1 MPPFVKPQ
9 PYAVTLI
16 AAEPRVDFMRF
27 AGDCVGEMKTLG
39 VEMSALTALH
49 PEQAG
54 DFVATPPSPDALR
67 VALGRFIGGEKID
80 VIVQP
85 AANRRKK
92 FLLADMESTIIQ
104 QEMLEEMADAIEAR
118 AHVAEV
124 TRRAMNGEIDFKT
137 ALRERVA
144 LFAGQ
149 PESLLEKMAKRITP
163 MPGAKT
169 LVATMRAHGA
179 TCWLASGGFRYYT
192 QRVAKQFGFDMESA
206 NELLIENGLLTGA
219 VAEPILDKAAK
230 LDIFNRGLTTL
241 NITAADTMVVGDGAN
256 DLAMINASTAGAG
269 LGIAFHA
276 KPSVVASA
284 THSVHCA
291 DLTALLYAQGYRYE
305 EFTGTA

>member
-1 MPPFVKPQ
+1 MPSPNKSQ
-9 PYAVTLI
+9 SYAVTLI
-16 AAEPRVDFMRF
+16 AAEPRAGFVRF
-27 AGDCVGEMKTLG
+27 SDDCAEEVKTLG
-39 VEMSALTALH
+39 LEISALTAMH
-49 PEQAG
+49 PEQAC
-54 DFVATPPSPDALR
+54 DFLVMTESPDALR
-67 VALGRFIGGEKID
+67 VAIGRFIGDDKID

-85 AANRRKK
+85 TANRRKK

-104 QEMLEEMADAIEAR
+104 QEMLEEMADAIDAR
-118 AHVAEV
+118 AHVTEV

-149 PESLLEKMAKRITP
+149 PESLLEQMAARITP
-163 MPGAKT
+163 MPGAKI

-192 QRVAKQFGFDMESA
+192 QRVAKHLGFDMESA
-206 NELLIENGLLTGA
+206 NELLIENGHLTGA

-230 LDIFNRGLTTL
+230 LDIFNRGLATL
-241 NITAADTMVVGDGAN
+241 KISAADTIVVGDGAN

-276 KPSVVASA
+276 KPNVVASA

-291 DLTALLYAQGYRYE
+291 DLTALLYAQGYRYD